1 MITPEV
7 KQRVYK
13 LLTESF
19 PFDEP
24 QPFAKVALYL
34 TKQGIKSSDYGYA
47 KMKPFL
53 SEMPEFLLIREILL
67 GQNPQQEITLRRW
80 KEAKDSAFASMVNI
94 PNKTLEGYGLLIGCL
109 CES

>member
-1 MITPEV
+1 M

-80 KEAKDSAFASMVNI
+80 KEAKDSICVYMNI
-94 PNKTLEGYGLLIGCL
+94 PNKTLEGYGLLI
-109 CES
+109 ESLKMRH